1 MTNDPRDLSGAR
13 LQQAMHQLGRH
24 PQLRASVLALLK
36 QAEGQLS
43 HAGAVR
49 DDITGPIADAL
60 HDDNDSY
67 EKTLA
72 DGARFKFLFRTKI
85 AREFLL
91 ADDEHPSHVWE
102 PQTTRL
108 LMHLCGGLQG
118 DALVGGAY
126 FGDQAILMARA
137 LQTQLLDVHCFEP
150 NTDQSAM
157 LAENISLNRLDNVHV
172 NRCGLWSCSDALLKL
187 DGFDSFANAISAQA
201 DDPQAFSTVSIDDY
215 RAARQLKIGLI
226 QLDIEGAEFGALQG
240 ARHTLTQD
248 KPHIVFEVHRH
259 YVDWSQGL
267 AQTDICRYLAELGY
281 TLFALRDFNSHRE
294 MGRRP
299 IELVALDKVYLDGPP
314 HGFNMVA
321 VQDPAVLPAPLFR
334 QVTHVSP
341 KLLAHK
347 DPALHHPL
355 DGL

>member
-1 MTNDPRDLSGAR
+1 MTNDPRDLDGAR
-13 LQQAMHQLGRH
+13 LQLAMRALGRH

-36 QAEGQLS
+36 QAEGELS
-43 HAGAVR
+43 YSGAVR

-60 HDDNDSY
+60 HDDADIY

-72 DGARFKFLFRTKI
+72 DGTRFKFLFRTKI
-85 AREFLL
+85 ARDFVL
-91 ADDEHPSHVWE
+91 AKDEHPTHVWE

-108 LMHLCGGLQG
+108 LLHLCAGLQG
-118 DALVGGAY
+118 DALIGGAY
-126 FGDQAILMARA
+126 FGDQAILVARA
-137 LQTQLLDVHCFEP
+137 LQARLLDVHCFEP

-157 LAENISLNRLDNVHV
+157 LAENIALNRLDNIHV
-172 NRCGLWSCSDALLKL
+172 NRCGLWSCSDARLKL
-187 DGFDSFANAISAQA
+187 DGFDSFANAISAEA
-201 DDPQAFSTVSIDDY
+201 DDPQGFATVSIDDY
-215 RAARQLKIGLI
+215 RAAGQLNIGLI

-240 ARHTLTQD
+240 ARRTLEQD

-259 YVDWSQGL
+259 YVDWSRGL
-267 AQTDICRYLAELGY
+267 AQTDICRYLAALGY
-281 TLFALRDFNSHRE
+281 TLFALRDFNSQRE
-294 MGRRP
+294 MGAKP
-299 IELVALDKVYLDGPP
+299 IELVALDKVYLDGPA

-321 VQDPAVLPAPLFR
+321 VQDSRALPAPLFR
-334 QVTHVSP
+334 QVMHVSP